1 MQDSDIFSRVAFFDF
16 TAFRSECF
24 YGTVMQLVTFSY
36 QGQTRLGA
44 RVTRDDCH
52 GVIDLHAAQPEL
64 PDEMIT
70 FLKAGRAALHLAQQ
84 VVDAAPDRALR
95 LAEDIRLLAP
105 VPRPGKIICLGHNYF
120 DHMGLGR
127 AEPPEYPTFFC
138 KTVNTIIGSGAPIM
152 LPRVS
157 KQVDFEAELAVI
169 IGQRARYVAI
179 DQALNMVA
187 GYSIFNDVS
196 ARDYQKRTS
205 QWMIGKSFDT
215 FGPLGPALVT
225 TDEITDPH
233 ELELTLTVNTLERQH
248 TNTRNMIF
256 SIPRLIAYLSEVM
269 TLEPGDVIST
279 GTPAKING
287 ETGKPSY
294 LKPGDT
300 VKIRIE
306 KIGELISPVVAE
318 V

>member
-1 MQDSDIFSRVAFFDF
+1 
-16 TAFRSECF
+16 
-24 YGTVMQLVTFSY
+24 MQLVTFSY
-36 QGQTRLGA
+36 QGQTCLGA
-44 RVTRDDCH
+44 RVKRDDRH
-52 GVIDLHAAQPEL
+52 VVIDLHAVQPDL
-64 PDEMIT
+64 PYEMIA
-70 FLKAGRAALHLAQQ
+70 FLEAGKPVWQLARQA
-84 VVDAAPDRALR
+84 VDTAPDRALR
-95 LAEDIRLLAP
+95 PAEDVRLLAP

-120 DHMGLGR
+120 DHMGMGR

-138 KTVNTIIGSGAPIM
+138 KTVNTIIGNGEPIV

-157 KQVDFEAELAVI
+157 EQVDFEAELAVI
-169 IGQRARYVAI
+169 IGRRARYVTI
-179 DQALNMVA
+179 DQALNVVA

-215 FGPLGPALVT
+215 FGPFGPALVT
-225 TDEITDPH
+225 TDEIPDPH
-233 ELELTLTVNTLERQH
+233 ELELVLTVNDVEWQH

-256 SIPRLIAYLSEVM
+256 SIPRLIAYLSEIM

-287 ETGKPSY
+287 EPGKPSY

-300 VKIRIE
+300 VKIWIE
-306 KIGELISPVVAE
+306 KIDELISPVVAE